1 MNERS
6 RGHGDI
12 ECPLVVENVSKSFRY
27 AGNVIQVLKG
37 VSFSLARGEF
47 VAIMGPSG
55 SGKSTLLHVIAGL
68 TAPDSGRILVDGCE
82 TSKLSDYQMT
92 IFRRQRIGVIF
103 QHFNLI
109 PTLTL
114 EENVLLPLL
123 AERTHA
129 DKIDNARRIIR
140 DLGLWERRRHR
151 PDALS
156 GGEQQRTAIARTLAL
171 DSALILADE
180 PTGNLDSIAGQEL
193 CRLLRGLA
201 EQQSRTI
208 LIVTHEPSVAI
219 WTDRILILKD
229 GQIVTEFSTES
240 CDSVRT
246 LAARYEESLQ
256 LEQPEGVR

>member
-1 MNERS
+1 MNERK
-6 RGHGDI
+6 RDLGNV
-12 ECPLVVENVSKSFRY
+12 EQPLVVENVTKGFKY
-27 AGNVIQVLKG
+27 AGNAIQVLKG
-37 VSFSLARGEF
+37 VSFSLSRGEF
-47 VAIMGPSG
+47 AAIMGPSG

-68 TAPDSGRILVDGCE
+68 TALDSGRILVDGCE
-82 TSKLSDYQMT
+82 TSKLTDRQLT
-92 IFRRQRIGVIF
+92 TFRRRKIGVIF

-123 AERTHA
+123 AER
-129 DKIDNARRIIR
+129 IDAEQLENARRVIR
-140 DLGLWERRRHR
+140 ELGLWERRRHR

-171 DSALILADE
+171 DPALILADE

-201 EQQSRTI
+201 EEQSRTI
-208 LIVTHEPSVAI
+208 LIVTHEPSVAM
-219 WTDRILILKD
+219 WADRVLILKD
-229 GQIVTEFSTES
+229 GQIVAEFSTKN

-256 LEQPEGVR
+256 LEEPEGVR